1 MSMPADSIDL
11 CDKILRYTAPFYK
24 ADDYGALQSQYDEW
38 ARARPLQG
46 LSILD
51 VTPLFRNT
59 LLKYRNLLAA
69 GAELTIGL
77 SPFIS
82 HNADVLHFAEHDL
95 GLRSTHDQGAYDVVL
110 DCAGA
115 YRDSSARLGYVE
127 LTRSGLEYYAN
138 KSCRVFMADSSRIK
152 QIETEYGTGE
162 SFFRAMQAIGH
173 GDFEGQRL
181 VIFGSGKVG
190 RGILREALRRG
201 CHVTVVTDPATIDVP
216 NSVEVIDYRDRERA
230 QAAVDGA
237 WAVVMATG
245 VRGALSRTLD
255 AARVSASNALL
266 INMGAE
272 DEMGEGFAPERLV
285 EGGRTLNFI
294 LDEPTHLRYIDPTMA
309 LHNYGALYLKENTAS
324 QGVITPPQN
333 VEDKILK
340 TIKLDL

>member
-1 MSMPADSIDL
+1 MPADSIDL

-24 ADDYGALQSQYDEW
+24 AEDYGALQSQYDEW
-38 ARARPLQG
+38 AVTRPLQG
-46 LSILD
+46 LSVLD

-82 HNADVLHFAEHDL
+82 HNADVLHFAQHDL
-95 GLRSTHDQGAYDVVL
+95 GLRTTRDQGSYDVVL

-115 YRDSSARLGYVE
+115 YSESQARLGYVE

-162 SFFRAMQAIGH
+162 SFFRAMESIGH
-173 GDFEGQRL
+173 GDFNGRRL

-201 CHVTVVTDPATIDVP
+201 CHVTVVTDPQTINVQ
-216 NSVEVIDYRDRERA
+216 SAIGVVDYRHTELVHTAIDE
-230 QAAVDGA
+230 A

-255 AARVSASNALL
+255 AVRVSASNALL

-309 LHNYGALYLKENTAS
+309 LHNYGALYLKENTAV
-324 QGVITPPQN
+324 QGVIAPPQN

>member
-1 MSMPADSIDL
+1 MSWPASLDT

-24 ADDYGALQSQYDEW
+24 AEDYGALQSQYDEW
-38 ARARPLQG
+38 SVTRPLEG
-46 LSILD
+46 LSVLD

-82 HNADVLHFAEHDL
+82 HNAGVLHFAEHDL
-95 GLRSTHDQGAYDVVL
+95 GLRSTRDQGMFDVVL

-127 LTRSGLEYYAN
+127 LTRSGLEYYAAKN
-138 KSCRVFMADSSRIK
+138 CRVFMADSSRIK

-162 SFFRAMQAIGH
+162 SFFRAMESIGH
-173 GDFEGQRL
+173 CDFEGRRL

-190 RGILREALRRG
+190 RGILREALHRG
-201 CHVTVVTDPATIDVP
+201 CRVTVVTDPSTINVQDAI
-216 NSVEVIDYRDRERA
+216 EVIDYRHTELVHTAIDK
-230 QAAVDGA
+230 A

-245 VRGALSRTLD
+245 VEGALARTVD
-255 AARVSASNALL
+255 AARASASAALL

-272 DEMGEGFAPERLV
+272 DELGADFAPDRLV

-309 LHNYGALYLKENTAS
+309 LHNYGALYLKENTAA
-324 QGVITPPQN
+324 QGVITPPQS